1 MLHLLVSAFVMQ
13 HWLPLAVGS
22 CVVLFRKNK
31 SCLRLGGDRWLQGW
45 KRGARVMLDD
55 AEDFLLKREMSCA
68 AGGGCGLQRVVESL
82 ELCAQMKI
90 VGREREKRSGG
101 VVGK

>member
-1 MLHLLVSAFVMQ
+1 
-13 HWLPLAVGS
+13 
-22 CVVLFRKNK
+22 
-31 SCLRLGGDRWLQGW
+31 
-45 KRGARVMLDD
+45 MLDD

-68 AGGGCGLQRVVESL
+68 AGRGCGLQRVVESL
-82 ELCAQMKI
+82 ELCTQMKI